1 MTADPPLPGPADI
14 PRTMRASVLIGR
26 GEIRLEERPVPEPR
40 PGEVLVKVASVGVCG
55 SDVHY
60 YREGRIGDFVVD
72 RPLVLGHEVS
82 GDIVAVG
89 ADVPDSRL
97 GERVAIEPQ
106 RPCRVCAQCSA
117 GRYNLCPRM
126 EFYATPPVDGAFCDY
141 VTIQSEFAHRVP
153 DALSYDVAALL
164 EPLSVGIWASR
175 KAQVVPGS
183 RILIAGAGPIGVIAT
198 QAARAFGAAEV
209 IVTDPVPE
217 RREMA
222 RRFGATHTM
231 DPVTESVADLGVDAF
246 IDCSGATPA
255 VRSGI
260 GAVRGAGTVVLV
272 GMGADEVALPIPVI
286 QTRELNVTGIFRY
299 TDTWPT
305 AAHLAASEQVDLAS
319 LVTGRFDLEHAEDAL
334 NADLKPDSLKAVVQL

>member
-1 MTADPPLPGPADI
+1 MSVDQQLPGSADI

-26 GEIRLEERPVPEPR
+26 GEIRLEERPVPDPG

-72 RPLVLGHEVS
+72 QPLVLGHEVS

-89 ADVPDSRL
+89 AGVGDSRL

-141 VTIQSEFAHRVP
+141 VTIQAEFAHRVP
-153 DALSYDVAALL
+153 DEVSYDVAALL

-175 KAQVVPGS
+175 KAHVVPGS
-183 RILIAGAGPIGVIAT
+183 RILVAGAGPIGVIAT

-209 IVTDPVPE
+209 IVTDPVPQ

-222 RRFGATHTM
+222 RRFGATTTL
-231 DPVTESVADLGVDAF
+231 DPVTEAVADLGVDAF
-246 IDCSGATPA
+246 LDCSGAPAA
-255 VRSGI
+255 VRSGLT
-260 GAVRGAGTVVLV
+260 AVRGGGTVVLI
-272 GMGADEVALPIPVI
+272 GMGADEVPLPISVI
-286 QTRELNVTGIFRY
+286 QTRELNVTGVFRY

-305 AAHLAASEQVDLAS
+305 AAHLAASKQVDLAS
-319 LVTGRFDLEHAEDAL
+319 LVTGRFDLEHAEEAL
-334 NADLKPDSLKAVVQL
+334 NADLTAGSLKAVVQL

>member
-1 MTADPPLPGPADI
+1 MTADAPLPGPADI

-126 EFYATPPVDGAFCDY
+126 EFYATPPVDGAFRDY

-231 DPVTESVADLGVDAF
+231 DPLTESVADLGVDAF

-255 VRSGI
+255 VKSGI
-260 GAVRGAGTVVLV
+260 SAVRGAGTVVLV

>member
-1 MTADPPLPGPADI
+1 MTADAPLPGPADI

-60 YREGRIGDFVVD
+60 YREGRIGGFVVD

-89 ADVPDSRL
+89 AHVPDSRL

-198 QAARAFGAAEV
+198 QAARA
-209 IVTDPVPE
+209 PP
-217 RREMA
+217 
-222 RRFGATHTM
+222 
-231 DPVTESVADLGVDAF
+231 ADLTE
-246 IDCSGATPA
+246 IDIMRLANGLSSTFRNFRPA
-255 VRSGI
+255 RDYVAVQKMSSAAMNSRARSTDRI
-260 GAVRGAGTVVLV
+260 ARPRGPPLIHRSFQS
-272 GMGADEVALPIPVI
+272 D
-286 QTRELNVTGIFRY
+286 Q
-299 TDTWPT
+299 
-305 AAHLAASEQVDLAS
+305 
-319 LVTGRFDLEHAEDAL
+319 
-334 NADLKPDSLKAVVQL
+334 

>member
-1 MTADPPLPGPADI
+1 MTADAPLPGPADI

-26 GEIRLEERPVPEPR
+26 GEIRLEERPVPDPG

-72 RPLVLGHEVS
+72 QPLVLGHEVS

-89 ADVPDSRL
+89 AHVPDSRL

-231 DPVTESVADLGVDAF
+231 DPLTESVADLGVDAF

-255 VRSGI
+255 VKSGI
-260 GAVRGAGTVVLV
+260 SAVRGAGTVVLV